1 MNIAVTPTA
10 ETPAEPNI
18 ELPLAEARKAVEAET
33 GRIPTG
39 PRAGGSLALGWT
51 ATSRKGTRMSG

>member
-1 MNIAVTPTA
+1 MNINVTPTT
-10 ETPAEPNI
+10 EQPHEPNV

-39 PRAGGSLALGWT
+39 PAPA
-51 ATSRKGTRMSG
+51 A